1 MSLLEV
7 TGLHTEI
14 TTRAGVVHAV
24 DGVSLTVAPGES
36 VGLVGESGSGK
47 TMTGMSVLRLL
58 PPGASITGGSVRFD
72 GTELT
77 ELSDAAM
84 RRLRGNDIAL
94 ISQDPMSSL
103 NPTRT
108 IGSQLREAYR
118 IHAGGTR
125 RAATERA
132 IEVLGLVGMP
142 RPAERLDDYPHQL
155 SGGMRQRAM
164 IAIGLVCGPKLLIA
178 DEPTTALDVSIQA
191 QILALIDDLR
201 SRLSMGVLLITH
213 DMGVIAGHTDRVAVM
228 YGGQVAEQAETAVL
242 FREPRHRYTQA
253 LLRSMPT
260 LEQDRNTSLANIPGT
275 PPTLIGLAPMCRF
288 APRCAFATEDCRT
301 QDPALT
307 QAGPGHAFACF
318 HPAEPGT
325 ALPGSAQ
332 SHPTLASEPVSAAAP
347 AKAMPRAEA
356 PASSAGDGVH
366 GTPQVP
372 GEPLI
377 ELAGVVMRFHL
388 PAAVPFKPGR
398 VVQAVSGVSL
408 TVRAGET
415 IGIVG
420 ESGCGKTTLGRMIV
434 GLERP
439 TSGSVA
445 FDGRDLGK
453 LRGAEFRRRRRDLQM
468 MFHDSAAALDP
479 RMRVSA
485 LIGEPLAVQ
494 HAATRRERRG
504 TVAELLD
511 AVGLP
516 RDAGRRYA
524 HEFSGGQRQRI
535 AMARALA
542 LNPRVIV
549 ADEPVSALD
558 VSVQA
563 QILNLMRSLQR
574 QYGLTY
580 VVISHDLSLL
590 KYLADRVGVMYL
602 GTLVELGDSDEVY
615 SAPRHPYTAGLI
627 ECIPVPDPA
636 HERSKTAAALGGELP
651 SALQPPSGCR
661 FRTRCPLAT
670 DRCAD
675 EAPVLQVADGLH
687 AVACHY
693 PLTGPGQSRNQPGEL
708 GNQGEKVTT

>member
-1 MSLLEV
+1 VSLLEIA
-7 TGLHTEI
+7 GLHTDI

-24 DGVSLTVAPGES
+24 DGVSLSVAAGEA

-47 TMTGMSVLRLL
+47 TMTGMSVMRLL
-58 PPGASITGGSVRFD
+58 PPGAAITAGSVRFD

-77 ELSDAAM
+77 RLGAAAM

-118 IHAGGTR
+118 IHTGVSRT
-125 RAATERA
+125 AATERA
-132 IEVLGLVGMP
+132 VEVLDLVGMP
-142 RPAERLDDYPHQL
+142 RPAERLADYPHQL

-164 IAIGLVCGPKLLIA
+164 IAIGLVCSPKLLIA

-191 QILALIDDLR
+191 QILMLIDDLR
-201 SRLSMGVLLITH
+201 LRLSMGVLLITH

-228 YGGQVAEQAETAVL
+228 YGGQVAEQADTATV
-242 FREPRHRYTQA
+242 FRAPRHRYTQA

-260 LEQDRNTSLANIPGT
+260 LEQDRTAGLATIPGT
-275 PPTLIGLAPMCRF
+275 PPPLTDRAPMCRF
-288 APRCAFATEDCRT
+288 APRCAFAEDDCRST
-301 QDPALT
+301 APVPA
-307 QAGPGHAFACF
+307 QAAPGHTFTCL
-318 HPAEPGT
+318 HPVGLPAAQPRLVT
-325 ALPGSAQ
+325 AQPPAA
-332 SHPTLASEPVSAAAP
+332 TAAADVG
-347 AKAMPRAEA
+347 EA
-356 PASSAGDGVH
+356 I
-366 GTPQVP
+366 P

-377 ELAGVVMRFHL
+377 ELAGLVKRFHR
-388 PAAVPFKPGR
+388 PSTVPFKPGGA
-398 VVQAVSGVSL
+398 VQAVSSVSL
-408 TVRAGET
+408 TVHAGET
-415 IGIVG
+415 FGIVG

-439 TSGSVA
+439 TSGTVA
-445 FDGRDLGK
+445 FAGRDLGT
-453 LRGAEFRRRRRDLQM
+453 LRGAEFRRTRRDLQM
-468 MFHDSAAALDP
+468 MFQDSAAALDP
-479 RMRVSA
+479 RMPVSA

-494 HAATRRERRG
+494 HAGTRRARRD
-504 TVAELLD
+504 TVAQLLD

-516 RDAGRRYA
+516 GEAGRRYA

-535 AMARALA
+535 AIARALA

-574 QYGLTY
+574 EFGLTY

-602 GTLVELGDSDEVY
+602 GTLVELGGSEEVY
-615 SAPRHPYTAGLI
+615 RAPRHPYTAGLI
-627 ECIPVPDPA
+627 AAIPVPDPA
-636 HERSKTAAALGGELP
+636 RERSKAAAGLVGELP
-651 SALQPPSGCR
+651 SALSPPAGCR
-661 FRTRCPLAT
+661 FHTRCPLAT
-670 DRCAD
+670 ERCAV
-675 EAPVLQVADGLH
+675 EAPVLQASDGRH

-693 PLTGPGQSRNQPGEL
+693 PLPGPAGPGPAVSASAAPVPIGQAGQLPRKESE
-708 GNQGEKVTT
+708 

>member
-14 TTRAGVVHAV
+14 RTRTGVVHAV

-58 PPGASITGGSVRFD
+58 PPGASITAGSVKFD

-77 ELSDAAM
+77 GLSEAAM

-118 IHAGGTR
+118 IHADVSHRAATR
-125 RAATERA
+125 RAV
-132 IEVLGLVGMP
+132 EVLGLVGLP

-155 SGGMRQRAM
+155 SGGMRQRTM

-201 SRLSMGVLLITH
+201 LRLSMGVLLITH

-253 LLRSMPT
+253 LLRAMPT
-260 LEQDRNTSLANIPGT
+260 LEQDRGADLASIPGA
-275 PPTLIGLAPMCRF
+275 PPALTGLVPMCRF
-288 APRCAFATEDCRT
+288 APRCAFAEEDCRT
-301 QDPALT
+301 EVPALT
-307 QAGPGHAFACF
+307 QAAPGHAFACL
-318 HPAEPGT
+318 HPAAPGPGQPEAGQPGPALAVVT
-325 ALPGSAQ
+325 ASGPA
-332 SHPTLASEPVSAAAP
+332 AAAP
-347 AKAMPRAEA
+347 GPEA
-356 PASSAGDGVH
+356 AVTAACAGTGGTSPA
-366 GTPQVP
+366 P

-377 ELAGVVMRFHL
+377 ELAGVVKRFHL
-388 PAAVPFKPGR
+388 PSAVPFTPGR
-398 VVQAVSGVSL
+398 VVHAVSGVSL

-415 IGIVG
+415 FGIVG

-445 FDGRDLGK
+445 FAGRDLGR
-453 LRGAEFRRRRRDLQM
+453 LGGADFRRRRRDLQM
-468 MFHDSAAALDP
+468 MFQDSAAALDP
-479 RMRVSA
+479 RMPVAS

-494 HAATRRERRG
+494 HAGTRRERRG

-516 RDAGRRYA
+516 REAGRRYA

-563 QILNLMRSLQR
+563 QILNLMRALQR

-602 GTLVELGDSDEVY
+602 GTLVELGGSEEVY
-615 SAPRHPYTAGLI
+615 QAPRHPYTAGLI
-627 ECIPVPDPA
+627 EAIPVPDPA
-636 HERSKTAAALGGELP
+636 WERSKTVPALGGELP
-651 SALQPPSGCR
+651 SALHPPSGCR

-670 DRCAD
+670 ERCTR
-675 EAPVLQVADGLH
+675 EAPVLQAQDGLH
-687 AVACHY
+687 AVACHH
-693 PLTGPGQSRNQPGEL
+693 PLTGPLPVPTGQTERRA
-708 GNQGEKVTT
+708 TA

>member
-1 MSLLEV
+1 VSLLEV
-7 TGLHTEI
+7 TGLRTEI

-58 PPGASITGGSVRFD
+58 PPGAAITGGSVRFD

-77 ELSDAAM
+77 ELSEAAM
-84 RRLRGNDIAL
+84 RRLRGNEIAL

-118 IHAGGTR
+118 IHSGGSH

-132 IEVLGLVGMP
+132 VEVLGLVGMP

-201 SRLSMGVLLITH
+201 QRLSMGVLLITH

-260 LEQDRNTSLANIPGT
+260 LEQDRNASLANIPGM

-288 APRCAFATEDCRT
+288 APRCAFAAEDCRT

-307 QAGPGHAFACF
+307 QAAPGHAFACF
-318 HPAEPGT
+318 HPAQPGAT
-325 ALPGSAQ
+325 PPGSPQADAATVT
-332 SHPTLASEPVSAAAP
+332 PTQAVT
-347 AKAMPRAEA
+347 RAGAVAGTTADEA
-356 PASSAGDGVH
+356 D
-366 GTPQVP
+366 GTPPVA

-377 ELAGVVMRFHL
+377 ELVGVVKRFHL

-415 IGIVG
+415 FGIVG
-420 ESGCGKTTLGRMIV
+420 ESGCGKTTLGRMVV

-445 FDGRDLGK
+445 FAGHDLGK

-468 MFHDSAAALDP
+468 MFQDSAAALDP
-479 RMRVSA
+479 RMPVSA

-494 HAATRRERRG
+494 HAASRRDRRDMV
-504 TVAELLD
+504 TQLLD

-602 GTLVELGDSDEVY
+602 GTLVELGGSHEVY

-627 ECIPVPDPA
+627 ESIPVPDPA
-636 HERSKTAAALGGELP
+636 HERSKTAPVLGGELP

-670 DRCAD
+670 ERCAE
-675 EAPVLQVADGLH
+675 EAPVLTAADGLH
-687 AVACHY
+687 AVACHH
-693 PLTGPGQSRNQPGEL
+693 PLTGPVAVPQPAGRTGQSS
-708 GNQGEKVTT
+708 